1 MEPAMTL
8 RAYIALAVLLA
19 FMGLGG
25 VALYYRAEAAD
36 AAKEAQ
42 QAISDRDTAIA
53 ANTALQGTVNRLRA
67 AYDRNDKLTAELEQK
82 LADAKVAVLERKDAL
97 TALKETDA
105 TVLDYLKSPVPLSLR
120 RLYDR

>member
-1 MEPAMTL
+1 MGI

-53 ANTALQGTVNRLRA
+53 ANKAQEATIGRLRVEA
-67 AYDRNDKLTAELEQK
+67 ARNDKLTAELEQK
-82 LADAKVAVLERKDAL
+82 LAEAKVAVLKRKDDL

-105 TVLDYLKSPVPLSLR
+105 TTFDYLKSPVPLSLR
-120 RLYDR
+120 RLYDN

>member
-1 MEPAMTL
+1 MTL

-42 QAISDRDTAIA
+42 QAISDRDKAVE
-53 ANTALQGTVNRLRA
+53 ANVALQGTVNRLRA

-82 LADAKVAVLERKDAL
+82 LADAKTAVLERKDAL

-105 TVLDYLKSPVPLSLR
+105 TVHDYLRTPVPLSLR
-120 RLYDR
+120 RLYADR

>member
-1 MEPAMTL
+1 MGI
-8 RAYIALAVLLA
+8 RAYIALVVLLA

-53 ANTALQGTVNRLRA
+53 ANKAQEATIGRLRA
-67 AYDRNDKLTAELEQK
+67 SAEANDKILSKMADDIAGIHNAAQETNDEIGK
-82 LADAKVAVLERKDAL
+82 LRDENQEVRDYLGVSVPDSVKR
-97 TALKETDA
+97 
-105 TVLDYLKSPVPLSLR
+105 VLDR
-120 RLYDR
+120 

>member
-1 MEPAMTL
+1 MTP
-8 RAYIALAVLLA
+8 RGYIALATLLA
-19 FMGLGG
+19 FMGLGL
-25 VALYYRAEAAD
+25 VAYHYKTSALEARA
-36 AAKEAQ
+36 EAQ

-67 AYDRNDKLTAELEQK
+67 AYDRNDKLTAQLEQK
-82 LADAKVAVLERKDAL
+82 LADAKTAVLERKDAL

-105 TVLDYLKSPVPLSLR
+105 TVHDYLKAPVPLSLR

>member
-1 MEPAMTL
+1 MGV

-19 FMGLGG
+19 FMTLGG

-53 ANTALQGTVNRLRA
+53 ANKAQEATIGRLRA
-67 AYDRNDKLTAELEQK
+67 SAEANDKILTRMADDIAGIHNAAQETNDEIGK
-82 LADAKVAVLERKDAL
+82 LRDENQEVRDYLGVSVPDSVKR
-97 TALKETDA
+97 
-105 TVLDYLKSPVPLSLR
+105 VLDR
-120 RLYDR
+120 

>member
-1 MEPAMTL
+1 MTL

-19 FMGLGG
+19 FMTLGG

-53 ANTALQGTVNRLRA
+53 ANKAQEATIGRLRA
-67 AYDRNDKLTAELEQK
+67 SAEANDKILSKMADDIAGIHNAAQETNDEIGK
-82 LADAKVAVLERKDAL
+82 LRDENQEVRDYLGVSVPDSVKR
-97 TALKETDA
+97 
-105 TVLDYLKSPVPLSLR
+105 VLDR
-120 RLYDR
+120 

>member
-1 MEPAMTL
+1 MTL

-19 FMGLGG
+19 FMTLGG

-42 QAISDRDTAIA
+42 QAIADKDKAVL
-53 ANTALQGTVNRLRA
+53 ANVALQGTVNRLRD

-82 LADAKVAVLERKDAL
+82 LAEAKVAVIKRKDDL

-105 TVLDYLKSPVPLSLR
+105 TTYDYLKAPVPLSLR
-120 RLYDR
+120 RLYDN

>member
-1 MEPAMTL
+1 MGI

-53 ANTALQGTVNRLRA
+53 ANKAQEATIGRLRA
-67 AYDRNDKLTAELEQK
+67 SAEANDKIMAQMAEQIAAINTAVSETSDEIGK
-82 LADAKVAVLERKDAL
+82 LKDANEDVRDWL
-97 TALKETDA
+97 
-105 TVLDYLKSPVPLSLR
+105 SGRVPPGVGELLNR
-120 RLYDR
+120 

>member
-1 MEPAMTL
+1 MTL

-19 FMGLGG
+19 FMTLGG

-53 ANTALQGTVNRLRA
+53 ANKAQEATIGRLRA
-67 AYDRNDKLTAELEQK
+67 SAEANDKILTKMADDIAGIHNAAQETNDEIGK
-82 LADAKVAVLERKDAL
+82 LRDENQEVRDYLGVSVPDSVKR
-97 TALKETDA
+97 
-105 TVLDYLKSPVPLSLR
+105 VLDR
-120 RLYDR
+120 

>member
-1 MEPAMTL
+1 MTL
-8 RAYIALAVLLA
+8 RAYLVLAVLLA

-53 ANTALQGTVNRLRA
+53 ANKAQEATIGRLRVEA
-67 AYDRNDKLTAELEQK
+67 DRNDKLTAELEQK
-82 LADAKVAVLERKDAL
+82 LAEARAAVLKRKDDL

-105 TVLDYLKSPVPLSLR
+105 TTFDYLKSPVPLSLR

>member
-1 MEPAMTL
+1 MTL

-42 QAISDRDTAIA
+42 QAIADKDKAVL
-53 ANTALQGTVNRLRA
+53 ANVALQGTVIRLRA
-67 AYDRNDKLTAELEQK
+67 EAARNDKLTAELEQK
-82 LADAKVAVLERKDAL
+82 LAEAKVAVLERKDAL
-97 TALKETDA
+97 TALKESDA
-105 TVLDYLKSPVPLSLR
+105 TVHDYLRTPVPASLR
-120 RLYDR
+120 RLFADR

>member
-1 MEPAMTL
+1 MGI

-53 ANTALQGTVNRLRA
+53 ANKAQEATIGRLRVEA
-67 AYDRNDKLTAELEQK
+67 ARNDKLTAELEQK
-82 LADAKVAVLERKDAL
+82 LAEAKVAVLKRKDDL

-105 TVLDYLKSPVPLSLR
+105 TIFDYLKSPVPLSLR
-120 RLYDR
+120 RLYDN

>member
-1 MEPAMTL
+1 MTL

-19 FMGLGG
+19 FMTLGG

-53 ANTALQGTVNRLRA
+53 ANKAQEATIGRLRA
-67 AYDRNDKLTAELEQK
+67 SAEANDRIMAQMADDIAGIHNAAQETNDEIGKLRDENQEVRDYLGVSVPDSVK
-82 LADAKVAVLERKDAL
+82 R
-97 TALKETDA
+97 
-105 TVLDYLKSPVPLSLR
+105 VLDR
-120 RLYDR
+120 

>member
-1 MEPAMTL
+1 MTP

-19 FMGLGG
+19 FMTLGG

-53 ANTALQGTVNRLRA
+53 ANKAQEATIGRLRA
-67 AYDRNDKLTAELEQK
+67 SAEANDKILTKMADDIAGIHNAAQETNDEIGK
-82 LADAKVAVLERKDAL
+82 LRDENQEVRDYLGVSVPDSVKR
-97 TALKETDA
+97 
-105 TVLDYLKSPVPLSLR
+105 VLDR
-120 RLYDR
+120 

>member
-1 MEPAMTL
+1 MGI

-25 VALYYRAEAAD
+25 VTLYYRAEAAD

-53 ANTALQGTVNRLRA
+53 ANKAQEATIGRLRA
-67 AYDRNDKLTAELEQK
+67 SAEANDKILSKMADDIAGIHNTAQETNDEIGK
-82 LADAKVAVLERKDAL
+82 LRDENQEVRDYLGVSVPDSVKR
-97 TALKETDA
+97 
-105 TVLDYLKSPVPLSLR
+105 VLDR
-120 RLYDR
+120 

>member
-1 MEPAMTL
+1 MTL

-19 FMGLGG
+19 FMTLGG

-53 ANTALQGTVNRLRA
+53 ANKAQEATIGWLRA
-67 AYDRNDKLTAELEQK
+67 SAEANDKILTKMADDIAGIHNAAQETNDEIGK
-82 LADAKVAVLERKDAL
+82 LRDENQEVRDYLGVSVPDSVKR
-97 TALKETDA
+97 
-105 TVLDYLKSPVPLSLR
+105 VLDR
-120 RLYDR
+120 